1 MSAETQVREVKKS
14 SRIQISRGMITV
26 LIGTAAL
33 FIASALIAPTSV
45 SKVAFMGMIPFA
57 AVLAIIGLGQTLVVQ
72 QGGIDLSV
80 AGAVSLTVVIVTWGP
95 DRNDDKLIGAVIA
108 AFAAALITGLIN
120 GILVTKIKLNPIVA
134 TLGVNALLYGVM
146 MGLSAGSPRRTT
158 DRLANFVNARYFGL
172 PATVYFGIV
181 MTILVTLLLK
191 STTFGRKFEA
201 VGANPLAAK
210 STGIKTDRYQMSAYV
225 IAQVLYC
232 VGGVLLGGVIS
243 QPTAYQGDDYVLPS
257 VAVVVLGGTSLL
269 GGRGF
274 PMASAVAALFLK
286 QLDMFVLSLSVPF
299 AVRTIV
305 IAVALLIGVALY
317 TVNWRAVRDR
327 FQSMS
332 RRNLPSEASA

>member
-1 MSAETQVREVKKS
+1 MSAVAEVREVKKS
-14 SRIQISRGMITV
+14 SRVQISRGMITV
-26 LIGTAAL
+26 LVGTAIL
-33 FIASALIAPTSV
+33 FVVSAIVAPTSV

-80 AGAVSLTVVIVTWGP
+80 AGSVSLVVVIVTWGP
-95 DRNDDKLIGAVIA
+95 DRHDERLMTAVYA
-108 AFAAALITGLIN
+108 AFGAAIITGLIN
-120 GILVTKIKLNPIVA
+120 GILITKIKLNPIVA

-158 DRLANFVNARYFGL
+158 DRLANFINARYFGL
-172 PATVYFGIV
+172 PASVYFGLAMTLIV
-181 MTILVTLLLK
+181 TILLK
-191 STTFGRKFEA
+191 TTTFGRKFEA
-201 VGANPLAAK
+201 VGANPRAAK
-210 STGIKTDRYQMSAYV
+210 STGIAVDRYQISAYV

-232 VGGVLLGGVIS
+232 IGAVILGGVIS
-243 QPTAYQGDDYVLPS
+243 QPTAYQGDEYVLPS

-305 IAVALLIGVALY
+305 IAFALLVGVALY
-317 TVNWRAVRDR
+317 TVNWRAVKDR
-327 FQSMS
+327 LRSILN
-332 RRNLPSEASA
+332 RNAPKEVGA